1 MTIDT
6 NEDSSTV
13 FYWLTDILIHLAEA
27 SSLQKLTYAS
37 YKDAMKSLDTNY
49 LFALDFLMVVF
60 CKEGN

>member
-1 MTIDT
+1 MI
-6 NEDSSTV
+6 
-13 FYWLTDILIHLAEA
+13 DILIHLAEA